1 MTKNNHIAAILILAG
16 IIGATA
22 CSSEAENKP
31 AGASTSG
38 QSGTVE
44 SFQATDDS
52 LSLSTEEAGMAREES
67 ISATE
72 TLLTIMITDT
82 QISSPT
88 LSPQPTPESTPTATP
103 PTYHSPFSN
112 PVPIQ
117 WEREVGNLESVIVI
131 EKIVGDGFFSG
142 YLLEPTL
149 GNKYAVN
156 GKIVEEI
163 NEYELGKWEQIEGF
177 NSEMGGTWIR
187 FTNYSV
193 LEGSGSTDQLFLAHI
208 NEEGFMKGNFFWN
221 KNTYEPFDTFE
232 LFLVD

>member
-1 MTKNNHIAAILILAG
+1 MTKNKHFAAILILAG

-22 CSSEAENKP
+22 CSSGAVNKP
-31 AGASTSG
+31 AGASTSD

-44 SFQATDDS
+44 SFQAVDNSGSFLTEDADAAP
-52 LSLSTEEAGMAREES
+52 EEA
-67 ISATE
+67 ISAAE
-72 TLLTIMITDT
+72 SQIASMVTDT
-82 QISSPT
+82 PMASATPIAEPTPTPLSPYNLPFSSP
-88 LSPQPTPESTPTATP
+88 P
-103 PTYHSPFSN
+103 
-112 PVPIQ
+112 PIQ
-117 WEREVGNLESVIVI
+117 WEGKVGDLESVIVI
-131 EKIVGDGFFSG
+131 EKIVANGFFSG

-149 GNKYAVN
+149 GNQYAVN

-163 NEYELGKWEQIEGF
+163 NEYELGKWEQIEGY